1 MYTSH
6 LGLNMVGGGCCHGN
20 NGGANDLGL
29 AWNVLLQGGNVVTA
43 WLVMIG
49 IKHFPLSFG
58 IPCFDIWY

>member
-1 MYTSH
+1 
-6 LGLNMVGGGCCHGN
+6 MVGGGCCHGN